1 MSSNKSFTSFI
12 ILMII
17 LFGHIFNEPFP
28 NSNQEFENQR
38 EKDLNEKEKEKND
51 NLEFKDL
58 NNMNNKDKKDNEND
72 RPFDDKQNDDKQNK
86 IEELRKKNNDII
98 KINRDSKNKLKKYNL
113 FYSIMVVINAIL
125 ALIIISFIIYKLIYY
140 INKKN
145 NNNNFVVS
153 IANNDSQIIQDI
165 NKKENGKI
173 IYKTNLMIERIN
185 ERPIIEFESNNENQN
200 EAPAINNYN
209 ENVSN

>member
-1 MSSNKSFTSFI
+1 M
-12 ILMII
+12 I
-17 LFGHIFNEPFP
+17 LFFGNICSKPFP
-28 NSNQEFENQR
+28 NSNREFENQR
-38 EKDLNEKEKEKND
+38 EKDSNEKEKEKND
-51 NLEFKDL
+51 NHEFKDL

-72 RPFDDKQNDDKQNK
+72 RHFDDKQNDDKQNK

-113 FYSIMVVINAIL
+113 FYSIMVVINVIL

-140 INKKN
+140 ISKKN
-145 NNNNFVVS
+145 KNNHSVVS

-185 ERPIIEFESNNENQN
+185 VRPIIEFESNNENQN

>member
-1 MSSNKSFTSFI
+1 MSSNKNFISFI
-12 ILMII
+12 ILMIL
-17 LFGHIFNEPFP
+17 LFGNIFNEPSPEFSSQRQKDP
-28 NSNQEFENQR
+28 NEM
-38 EKDLNEKEKEKND
+38 DKND
-51 NLEFKDL
+51 NPEIKEHY
-58 NNMNNKDKKDNEND
+58 NMNNKDKKDNEND

-98 KINRDSKNKLKKYNL
+98 KINRDSKNKLQKYNL
-113 FYSIMVVINAIL
+113 FYNVMIVINVIL

-140 INKKN
+140 ICKKKD
-145 NNNNFVVS
+145 NNNFVVS

-165 NKKENGKI
+165 NNKENGKI
-173 IYKTNLMIERIN
+173 KYNSNLIIERIN

-209 ENVSN
+209 ENISN

>member
-1 MSSNKSFTSFI
+1 MSSNKNFISFI
-12 ILMII
+12 ILMIL
-17 LFGHIFNEPFP
+17 LFGNIFNEPSP
-28 NSNQEFENQR
+28 EFSSQR
-38 EKDLNEKEKEKND
+38 EKGPFEMDKNENPEIKEHY
-51 NLEFKDL
+51 
-58 NNMNNKDKKDNEND
+58 NMNNKDKKDNEKE
-72 RPFDDKQNDDKQNK
+72 RHFDDKQNDDKKNI

-98 KINRDSKNKLKKYNL
+98 KINRDSKNKLQKYNL
-113 FYSIMVVINAIL
+113 FYNVMIVINVIL

-165 NKKENGKI
+165 NNKENGKI
-173 IYKTNLMIERIN
+173 KYNSNLIIERIN

-200 EAPAINNYN
+200 EAPAIINNYN
-209 ENVSN
+209 ENNNN